1 MAIVV
6 LVGFWLLVGLTVF
19 LAAMRGGRKRAP
31 AAGAPAKRMSPAAR
45 GGVVAVSAVVLIF
58 FGGVLPAW
66 ALVHNNRNQSKQS
79 KGGLVL
85 TSDQEK
91 GRTLFRANCATCHT
105 LAAAKA
111 VGKVGTNLDVLR
123 PNEALILDAINNGRA
138 RGQGQMPLQLLQ
150 GIDAKN
156 VAKYVAAVAGR

>member
-19 LAAMRGGRKRAP
+19 LAAMRGGRKRVP
-31 AAGAPAKRMSPAAR
+31 ASGAPAKRTSPAAR
-45 GGVVAVSAVVLIF
+45 NSMIAASAVVLVF

-66 ALVHNNRNQSKQS
+66 ALVHNNRDQAKQS

-85 TSDQEK
+85 TADQEK
-91 GRTLFRANCATCHT
+91 GRALFRANCATCHT
-105 LAAAKA
+105 LDAAKT

-123 PNEALILDAINNGRA
+123 PNEALILDAINNG